1 MTSEEAKEILSQL
14 IEFMEVNFDERT
26 AGVTSALK
34 EIIELLYRQQ
44 DEIESAWGMLDEM
57 SKSDISNHEKSVL
70 EELDKIFKD
79 KRKIAKVS
87 EA

>member
-1 MTSEEAKEILSQL
+1 MTSEEAKKILSHL
-14 IEFMEVNFDERT
+14 IEFMEFNFGEQSADVTEGLQ
-26 AGVTSALK
+26 GVISFIDK
-34 EIIELLYRQQ
+34 QQ
-44 DEIESAWGMLDEM
+44 DEIESLWMLADEM
-57 SKSDISNHEKSVL
+57 SKSDISLYEKKIT